1 MLAISSCRQLSVN
14 DEVAKNQIRANQS
27 WQKAFDAICYFAE
40 PDPRLGSSKTRF
52 VRGEDFPTLKSI
64 LFVAALYDDIGCIL
78 NADIV
83 VSEGFRP
90 VVHGLIYGGALA
102 LTSMRFEF
110 DPDTED
116 YDKAAI
122 ADHGVDFFA
131 ATPQVWKKAWKE
143 IPPEFRIGHAG
154 WDSWMLGFL
163 NYNCG
168 HAFKDITKHR
178 CIFHPRHGSRHAPH
192 SFNSSPNPIFSHLC
206 MFPSRA

>member
-1 MLAISSCRQLSVN
+1 MIVISSCRALQASE
-14 DEVAKNQIRANQS
+14 EVARNQIRANQS

-40 PDPRLGSSKTRF
+40 PDPRLASNKTKF
-52 VRGEDFPTLKSI
+52 IRGDDFPTIKS
-64 LFVAALYDDIGCIL
+64 LVMVAALYDDIACLL

-90 VVHGLIYGGALA
+90 LVHGMIYNGTLA
-102 LTSMRFEF
+102 LTSMRYEF

-116 YDKAAI
+116 YDKAAV

-131 ATPQVWKKAWKE
+131 ATPQVWKRCWKE
-143 IPPEFRIGHAG
+143 IPPEFRIGHGG

-163 NYNCG
+163 NFTCG
-168 HAFKDITKHR
+168 LGFKDITKHR

-192 SFNSSPNPIFSHLC
+192 SFNAQTPAIFSHLS